1 MTSDFHDLSLSAGS
15 PLGAGSSWAT
25 DDALALQE
33 DWDEGEDQ
41 AEDDELEDRI
51 EGGLAIHTEKL
62 AGRQRRIHAITDLPF
77 TAEQLWQILTDYENL
92 AEFIPNLVQSRRL
105 RHPEGGIRLEQ
116 VGAQSLLN
124 VRFCARV
131 VLDAVEIFPRE
142 LRFTMVEGDFRQFE
156 GKWTLSPLV
165 GAPAPR
171 TRLGYDL
178 LICPPRTMP
187 AGLLERHLRHDL
199 SRNLH
204 AIGERATMLFG
215 RR

>member
-1 MTSDFHDLSLSAGS
+1 MTTDFHNRSLSEGA
-15 PLGAGSSWAT
+15 PLEASSWAV
-25 DDALALQE
+25 DDALALQD

-41 AEDDELEDRI
+41 AEDDEIEDRI
-51 EGGLAIHTEKL
+51 EGGIAIHTEKL

-77 TAEQLWQILTDYENL
+77 TVEQLWQILTDYDNL

-131 VLDAVEIFPRE
+131 VLDTVENFPHE

-156 GKWTLSPLV
+156 GQWTLSPL
-165 GAPAPR
+165 ASATAPR

-178 LICPPRTMP
+178 LICPPRAMP
-187 AGLLERHLRHDL
+187 AGLLERHIRHDL
-199 SRNLH
+199 LRNLH
-204 AIGERATMLFG
+204 AIGERAATLFG
-215 RR
+215 VM